1 MGDACDNCPRVAN
14 RDQRDLDG
22 DGIGDVC
29 DDDADGDGRSTK
41 RVGGPVWCINGPR
54 RVRVRVRVCIVR
66 KGGEA

>member
-41 RVGGPVWCINGPR
+41 GVGADSAHKWT
-54 RVRVRVRVCIVR
+54 
-66 KGGEA
+66 